1 MRRTYSRVSRGLGST
16 YDMTAASQDMRINNW
31 VSPVFAR
38 LERRFVR
45 FQAGNV
51 EDREIEM
58 NAAAFE
64 KLLNKVKL
72 EISPRYS
79 ISGQNVPRAKK
90 EEMAGLEASSFDA
103 PIYPSWELA
112 NFVTKLMRNVVVAVD
127 VKGIEQKVTF
137 AFQDLIATKMRL
149 LGKPLEKIFE
159 TKQSVLD
166 TKGIKQVEEMLNLG
180 HLTVSAV
187 FTLWQIRHNIVG
199 TPDPVVPN
207 MMIKDYLRKVSF
219 QSESAAMESIP
230 KNLRQDIGFMVE
242 DFSQTLDPS
251 ENLAAVAAVGHAVR
265 STASDELRSLIT
277 YNSDE
282 SNWPVSRLELFLSRI
297 HLGCCT
303 FILFIIIVII
313 LLL

>member
-1 MRRTYSRVSRGLGST
+1 
-16 YDMTAASQDMRINNW
+16 MTATSQDMRINNW

-58 NAAAFE
+58 NSAAFE
-64 KLLNKVKL
+64 KLLGKVKL

-79 ISGQNVPRAKK
+79 ISGQNVPRMKK
-90 EEMAGLEASSFDA
+90 EVVTGVEASSFDA
-103 PIYPSWELA
+103 PLYPSWELA
-112 NFVTKLMRNVVVAVD
+112 NFMTKLMRNVVVAVD

-149 LGKPLEKIFE
+149 LGKPLEKMFE
-159 TKQSVLD
+159 SRQPVLD

-180 HLTVSAV
+180 HLTAAAV

-199 TPDPVVPN
+199 IPDPAVPN

-219 QSESAAMESIP
+219 QSVSTAMEGIP
-230 KNLRQDIGFMVE
+230 KYLRQDIGFIVE
-242 DFSQTLDPS
+242 DFSEILDPS
-251 ENLAAVAAVGHAVR
+251 ENLAAVAVVGHALR

-282 SNWPVSRLELFLSRI
+282 SNWPISR
-297 HLGCCT
+297 
-303 FILFIIIVII
+303 
-313 LLL
+313 